1 MAIPAACL
9 VGFAL
14 GFYLRPSAET
24 TAPAMAKTIV
34 VTDTVT
40 VHEVVHDTVYQVK
53 PVSQPITPH
62 QLAKRSTSSQKTEK
76 QPETEPI
83 GVSMLNDGIRYDLLA
98 SNNRR

>member
-1 MAIPAACL
+1 M
-9 VGFAL
+9 GFS
-14 GFYLRPSAET
+14 LRPSAET

-62 QLAKRSTSSQKTEK
+62 QLAKRSTPSQKTEK
-76 QPETEPI
+76 QPETEPV

-98 SNNRR
+98 ENSMR